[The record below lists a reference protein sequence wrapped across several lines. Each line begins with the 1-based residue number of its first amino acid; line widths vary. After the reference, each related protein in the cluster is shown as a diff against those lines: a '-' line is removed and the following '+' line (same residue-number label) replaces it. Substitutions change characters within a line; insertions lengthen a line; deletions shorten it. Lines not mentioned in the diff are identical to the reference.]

1 MYELLEGC
9 FCLTLSFI
17 PCFCFLL
24 SRGGVYTPAAAFS
37 NTRLIERLNNHG
49 IKFSVRSY
57 P

>member
-9 FCLTLSFI
+9 FCPTLSFI